1 MIITKIIFTKLF
13 AWHVTNIGT
22 KHYKLLVCHQIG
34 ELVQVVFCSAASV
47 IASTFVEFH
56 SGSGKG
62 NRSWLQWP
70 GMSIYFHPQYI
81 YVATKTLLSQPVID
95 SVINLVLD
103 TVPRL
108 LANLV
113 WSDPIFT
120 YRYYHVQYKHLM
132 QAAHTESYNGFC
144 AKLRADHTRLAP
156 SCHVSTLI
164 KALHFFNDTS
174 SDTWL
179 YDHIVTIASYM
190 FVWTDM
196 ESWNLFLRNL
206 LSQKNQTLREFYTT
220 KIWSNTIT
228 TLYSVNWLFF

>member
-1 MIITKIIFTKLF
+1 MTS
-13 AWHVTNIGT
+13 VTWNEYI
-22 KHYKLLVCHQIG
+22 L
-34 ELVQVVFCSAASV
+34 S
-47 IASTFVEFH
+47 
-56 SGSGKG
+56 
-62 NRSWLQWP
+62 P
-70 GMSIYFHPQYI
+70 PI

-95 SVINLVLD
+95 SIINPVLD

-190 FVWTDM
+190 FLY
-196 ESWNLFLRNL
+196 ELIWNQETYFYEIYFHR
-206 LSQKNQTLREFYTT
+206 KIRLREFYTT

-228 TLYSVNWLFF
+228 TIYSVNWLFF